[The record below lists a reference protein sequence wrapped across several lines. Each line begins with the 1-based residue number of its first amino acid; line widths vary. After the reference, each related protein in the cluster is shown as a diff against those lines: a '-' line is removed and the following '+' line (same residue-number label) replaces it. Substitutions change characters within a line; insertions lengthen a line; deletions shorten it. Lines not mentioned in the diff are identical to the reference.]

1 MLEPVLAVCLVTYW
15 RRRSRDLYSV
25 AASGDRYGSRPQDQ
39 TRVLCSTV
47 RRRVES
53 QPPTCVRAHLPFLSA
68 GTMNSKTNRRFSWVF
83 TGLLVII
90 SAFTPRPLGGADP
103 PQPSIQRAGDAP
115 QPLSPSE
122 SAAKIQLPEGF
133 RIELVASEPLIREPS
148 CLAFDERNRIFVCE
162 LHGYNIEGHLDVTE
176 LNKTGVLDKQV
187 RRIRWELRG
196 GKIAEE
202 AARRQFGVVKLLTDS
217 DGDGV
222 MDKATVWADDLP
234 PCYGVLPAREGVIV
248 LCAPHI
254 LYLADRD
261 GDGRPE
267 IRETL
272 FTGFRTR
279 VLERG
284 INNPRWGLDNW
295 IYIGGGGTGGTIQGP
310 GLAQSVELGNTDFRI
325 KADGSAIEPVTGR
338 VGTFGLTINDAGD
351 RFPSTGGRPATYALP
366 LPHRYLTRNPY
377 VATPETTYS
386 AATYNRGFRISQ
398 PHPWRVKRQQDPAWV
413 KFYGARETNS
423 NFFSGGCSNEFYGD
437 RLFPAAYRGNLF
449 YCEPSLNIVHR
460 CILQRSGAGYQ
471 GQRAANEQES
481 EFLASTDQWFR
492 PMNLRVGPEGALYIV
507 DMYREIIE
515 DYSAIPRFL
524 QQQYGLD
531 RGSQHGRIWRLVP
544 TGPRPRAWVDFS
556 QLNGDQLAHATADAS
571 LWRRLTAQRLL
582 VERQDTSV
590 APLLAQQLR
599 ADVSPQACLHA
610 LYTLAGLGQLT
621 SADVRVALQHA
632 HYTVR
637 LHALRLAEHWLDKD
651 AQLVAGIHNMRH
663 DTDPA
668 VRLQLAMTMGA
679 ASPRESLDTLV
690 TLAQKHGEE
699 RWMEAAI
706 LSSASDRSGGL
717 LMRLL
722 QSSLPSP
729 GTRRLLEPLAVTIA
743 ARRDGPA
750 MSRTLALLTTRASTS
765 QALVLAG
772 FVKGIT
778 RGKQPVPR
786 TKDGWASLTR
796 LLTSQVDKVRESAT
810 QLASHLP
817 LANPAQLKAIF
828 AEATGRALDDNSP
841 LDQRRQAIHVMASAS
856 FDQLAPLAEHL
867 LAIRQPLELQRAAMT
882 ALGASNDD
890 RVAALLLEKWPG
902 FTPELRNVALR
913 TIFARSN
920 RLAALLNAIEQE
932 VVRGTELTAI
942 ERDLLLTHPD
952 KQLNARAQRLLVN
965 ATATAELQR
974 RIDTY
979 QRALQNPRNVER
991 GEQLFTKHCLSC
1003 HQLKDAGHAVGPR
1016 LGSTI
1021 NRPDETILLDLL
1033 DPSGRIEPEYR
1044 SYTAITEDGRSFT
1057 GILASESPTSI
1068 TLQKEKNATETLLRR
1083 DLEFLRASAVSL
1095 MPANLHEQLGPQD
1108 VADLIA
1114 FLRKAYGRGDQK

>member
-1 MLEPVLAVCLVTYW
+1 
-15 RRRSRDLYSV
+15 
-25 AASGDRYGSRPQDQ
+25 
-39 TRVLCSTV
+39 
-47 RRRVES
+47 
-53 QPPTCVRAHLPFLSA
+53 
-68 GTMNSKTNRRFSWVF
+68 MNSKTNRQCSWLF
-83 TGLLVII
+83 TPLLVILA
-90 SAFTPRPLGGADP
+90 AFTAPLDGADAP
-103 PQPSIQRAGDAP
+103 RAAIQPAQDAP
-115 QPLSPSE
+115 QPLSPSD
-122 SAAKIQLPEGF
+122 SAAKIQLPTGF

-222 MDKATVWADDLP
+222 MDQATVWADDLP

-248 LCAPHI
+248 VCAPDI
-254 LYLADRD
+254 LYLGDRD
-261 GDGRPE
+261 GDGKPE

-272 FTGFRTR
+272 FSGFRTR

-310 GLAQSVELGNTDFRI
+310 RLAQPVELGNTDFRI
-325 KADGSAIEPVTGR
+325 KADGSALEPVTGR

-377 VATPETTYS
+377 VATPDTTYS

-437 RLFPAAYRGNLF
+437 RLFPATYRGNLF

-460 CILQRSGAGYQ
+460 CILERSGAGYQ

-531 RGSQHGRIWRLVP
+531 RGSQHGRIWRLLP
-544 TGPRPRAWVDFS
+544 TGQRPRKWVDFS
-556 QLNGDQLAHATADAS
+556 QLTGRQLARATADTS

-590 APLLAQQLR
+590 ASLLSQQLQ

-610 LYTLAGLGQLT
+610 LYTLDGLGRLT
-621 SADVRVALQHA
+621 PADVAVALQHT

-637 LHALRLAEHWLDKD
+637 LHALRLAEHWLHDD
-651 AQLVAGIHNMRH
+651 EQLMADLHTMRY

-668 VRLQLAMTMGA
+668 VRLQLAMTAGA
-679 ASPRESLDTLV
+679 GPLRESLDILA

-706 LSSASDRSGGL
+706 LSSASDRSGEL
-717 LMRLL
+717 LLRLL

-729 GTRRLLEPLAVTIA
+729 GTRRLLEPLAITLA

-750 MSRTLALLTTRASTS
+750 MSRTLALLTTRDSTS

-772 FVKGIT
+772 LVKGIT

-786 TKDGWASLTR
+786 AEDGWAALTR
-796 LLTSQVDKVRESAT
+796 LLASQADKVRESAT
-810 QLASHLP
+810 QLAAHLP

-828 AEATGRALDDNSP
+828 AEATAHALDENSP
-841 LDQRRQAIHVMASAS
+841 LSQRQQAIHVMASAS
-856 FDQLAPLAEHL
+856 FDQLSPLAGRL
-867 LAIRQPLELQRAAMT
+867 LEVRQPLELQLAAVT
-882 ALGASNDD
+882 ALGASRDD
-890 RVAALLLEKWPG
+890 RVATLLLEKWSG
-902 FTPELRNVALR
+902 FTPELRSIVLR

-920 RLAALLNAIEQE
+920 RLAALLTALEQN
-932 VVRGTELTAI
+932 VVRGTELTAS
-942 ERDLLLTHPD
+942 ERELLLTHPD
-952 KQLNARAQRLLVN
+952 QQLARRAQALLVE
-965 ATATAELQR
+965 ATTDTELQR

-979 QRALQNPRNVER
+979 QRALQNPRNVKR
-991 GEQLFTKHCLSC
+991 GEQLFTKHCLAC
-1003 HQLKDAGHAVGPR
+1003 HQLQEAGHAVGPR

-1033 DPSGRIEPEYR
+1033 DPSGRIEAEYR

-1057 GILASESPTSI
+1057 GVLASESPTSI
-1068 TLQKEKNATETLLRR
+1068 TLRKEKNATETLLRR
-1083 DLEFLRASAVSL
+1083 NLEFLRASAVSL

-1114 FLRKAYGRGDQK
+1114 FLRKAYGRGKPQ